1 MIDVL
6 PGHADAYLQA
16 VGPEPDGVLEEMDEY
31 AEEQNFPH
39 VGPALGGWLQLLA
52 RMVDATRVFEFGS
65 GFGYSAYWFARALP
79 DDGEVVLTEIDED
92 ELDMAREHLDRGGFA
107 DLARFEHGDAMNV
120 VEAYDGP
127 FDVVL
132 IDHQKHRYAD
142 AFEAVREKVAPG
154 GIVVADNVMTGGTI
168 EFEALLRAWHD
179 DEPLASED
187 EMTTGI
193 DEYLHAVREDPEFE
207 TAVLP
212 IGSGLAVSHREH

>member
-16 VGPEPDGVLEEMDEY
+16 VGPAPDDVLEEMDDY
-31 AEEQNFPH
+31 AEDHSFPH

-52 RMVDATRVFEFGS
+52 RMVDASRVFEFGS

-79 DDGEVVLTEIDED
+79 ADGEVVLTEFDEE
-92 ELDMAREHLDRGGFA
+92 ELDMAREYLGRGDYA
-107 DLARFEHGDAMNV
+107 EIASFEHGDAMDV
-120 VEAYDGP
+120 VERYDGP

-132 IDHQKHRYAD
+132 IDHQKHRYVD
-142 AFEAVREKVAPG
+142 AFEAIRDKLAPG

-168 EFEALLRAWHD
+168 EFEALLRAWHE
-179 DEPLASED
+179 DEPLASDD

-193 DEYLHAVREDPEFE
+193 DEYLHAVRDDPAFE
-207 TAVLP
+207 TAILP